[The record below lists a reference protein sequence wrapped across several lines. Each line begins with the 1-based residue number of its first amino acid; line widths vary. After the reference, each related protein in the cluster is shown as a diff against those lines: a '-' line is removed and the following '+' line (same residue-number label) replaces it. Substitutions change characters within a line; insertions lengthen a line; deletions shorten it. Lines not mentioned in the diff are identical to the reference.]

1 MARDLS
7 DVLHYFMPELS
18 TSAKAGRATP
28 PTSRL
33 SSRSTTVLPILA
45 LPISDQDVVRTAFAW
60 NLGVEISRLG
70 GRSSIVAPPADN
82 GSSLWPETADSSV
95 GTEILYAE
103 GNDLQSLH
111 RKATD
116 AAVARASDAEGGG
129 IILVRVPPIWLRHP
143 LSSNA
148 LLRWVLLLTSPDPR
162 EMLETFGLARLL
174 HSLRDDTEVGVT
186 FHGVKEASAAE
197 TAFEHLDQTARKRAG
212 LALSNYGALL
222 DDLEVYRAI
231 AAHRAVSLV
240 RPQSPAALALRDV
253 ATMLLNRAKAAEN
266 A

>member
-1 MARDLS
+1 MPRDLA

-18 TSAKAGRATP
+18 SPAKGDATNA
-28 PTSRL
+28 PTSH
-33 SSRSTTVLPILA
+33 STAVLPILA

-70 GRSSIVAPPADN
+70 GRSSIVTPPADS
-82 GSSLWPETADSSV
+82 GSSLWPETADSAL
-95 GTEILYAE
+95 GTEILFAE
-103 GNDLQSLH
+103 QNNLQSLH

-116 AAVARASDAEGGG
+116 VAVARAADADDGGLV
-129 IILVRVPPIWLRHP
+129 LVRVPPTWLLPP
-143 LSSNA
+143 LQSNA

-162 EMLETFGLARLL
+162 EMAETFGLTRLL
-174 HSLRDDTEVGVT
+174 HRLRDDSEIGVT

-197 TAFEHLDQTARKRAG
+197 TAFEHLDQAARKQAG
-212 LALSNYGALL
+212 VALSNYGALL

-231 AAHRAVSLV
+231 AAHRAVGLV

-253 ATMLLNRAKAAEN
+253 ATILLNRAKVAQYA
-266 A
+266 

>member
-1 MARDLS
+1 MPRDLS

-18 TSAKAGRATP
+18 ASKKVGG
-28 PTSRL
+28 PTAPVSRL
-33 SSRSTTVLPILA
+33 ASRPTTVLPILA
-45 LPISDQDVVRTAFAW
+45 LPISDQDVVRTAYAW

-70 GRSSIVAPPADN
+70 ARSSIVTPPADN
-82 GSSLWPETADSSV
+82 GSALWPETAGSSL
-95 GTEILYAE
+95 GIEILYAE
-103 GNDLQSLH
+103 RNDLQSLH

-116 AAVARASDAEGGG
+116 VAVARASDAEDGG
-129 IILVRVPPIWLRHP
+129 IILVRVPPTWLRHP
-143 LSSNA
+143 LQSNA

-162 EMLETFGLARLL
+162 EMVETFGLARLL

-186 FHGVKEASAAE
+186 FHGVKEVSSAEA
-197 TAFEHLDQTARKRAG
+197 AFEHLDQTARKRAG
-212 LALSNYGALL
+212 LALSSYGALL

-253 ATMLLNRAKAAEN
+253 ATILLRRAKAAKN

>member
-1 MARDLS
+1 MPRDLA

-18 TSAKAGRATP
+18 PSAKADRANA

-33 SSRSTTVLPILA
+33 SARSTAVLPILA

-60 NLGVEISRLG
+60 NLGVEIARLG
-70 GRSSIVAPPADN
+70 GRASIVTPPADS
-82 GSSLWPETADSSV
+82 GSSLWPETADSSL
-95 GTEILYAE
+95 GTEILFAE
-103 GNDLQSLH
+103 KNDLQSLH

-116 AAVARASDAEGGG
+116 VAVARAPDADEGGL
-129 IILVRVPPIWLRHP
+129 ILVRVPPTWLRPP
-143 LSSNA
+143 LPSNA
-148 LLRWVLLLTSPDPR
+148 LLRWVLLLASPDPR
-162 EMLETFGLARLL
+162 EMVETFGLARLF
-174 HSLRDDTEVGVT
+174 HSLRADTEIGVT

-197 TAFEHLDQTARKRAG
+197 TAFKRLDRTAKKRAG
-212 LALSNYGALL
+212 LTLSSYGALI

-253 ATMLLNRAKAAEN
+253 AAMLLRRAKANNDA
-266 A
+266 